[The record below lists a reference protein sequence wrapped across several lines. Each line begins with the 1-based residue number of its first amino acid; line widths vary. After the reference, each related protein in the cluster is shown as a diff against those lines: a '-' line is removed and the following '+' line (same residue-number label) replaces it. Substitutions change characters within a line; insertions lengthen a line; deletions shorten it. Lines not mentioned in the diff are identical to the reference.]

1 MQSRASPNLPLIGVV
16 AGSSDAPELTVCRN
30 VLLDALTRAGAYA
43 IILPHARPETA
54 RAYLDACDGLLL
66 PGGGDFSP
74 SFFGGSDDDPRLGRL
89 DPRRDE
95 FEFSLAHEADRRGMP
110 LLGICK
116 GMQWM
121 AVIRGGTLH
130 IDLQSDCPGAQDHQC
145 RTPPASAAV
154 HEVLLEAG
162 SHVERLAGVSRLAVN
177 SRHHQAVAEPGHRV
191 KAAAVALDGVIE
203 AIEWADRPFAI
214 GVQWHPEDQAV
225 AGDTFSLRLFSDF
238 VEQASA
244 YGRADSHRGARSRER
259 TLG

>member
-1 MQSRASPNLPLIGVV
+1 MQSLTSPNVPLIGVV

-30 VLLDALTRAGAYA
+30 ALLDALTRAGACA

-74 SFFGGSDDDPRLGRL
+74 SFFGGSNGDPRLGRL

-110 LLGICK
+110 VLGICK

-145 RTPPASAAV
+145 GTPPRSAAV

-162 SHVERLAGVSRLAVN
+162 SHLEMLAGVSRLAVN
-177 SRHHQAVAEPGHRV
+177 SRHHQAVAEPGRRV
-191 KAAAVALDGVIE
+191 KASAVALDGVIE
-203 AIEWADRPFAI
+203 AIEWADRPFGI
-214 GVQWHPEDQAV
+214 GVQWHPEDQA
-225 AGDTFSLRLFSDF
+225 AADDAFSLRLFSHF
-238 VEQASA
+238 VEQATA
-244 YGRADSHRGARSRER
+244 YGRAER
-259 TLG
+259 RHATAC